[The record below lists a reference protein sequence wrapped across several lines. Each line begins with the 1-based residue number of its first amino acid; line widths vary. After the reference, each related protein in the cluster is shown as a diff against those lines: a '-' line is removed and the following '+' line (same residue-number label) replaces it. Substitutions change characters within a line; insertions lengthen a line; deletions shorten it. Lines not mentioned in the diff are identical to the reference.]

1 MLKFILGVATDSVS
15 ADHQRA
21 EISDDEQKPE
31 FRARRA
37 EQKHPFQYRRAT
49 RVRDYIGAYC
59 GPSCGP
65 THEKAELRAPLFSYN
80 SLV

>member
-37 EQKHPFQYRRAT
+37 EQKLPVQPVGTT
-49 RVRDYIGAYC
+49 RMTLRCVVRL
-59 GPSCGP
+59 P
-65 THEKAELRAPLFSYN
+65 E
-80 SLV
+80 